1 MSRLVLLALLLAGV
15 LIGLAVFA
23 PLSAA
28 LKFAGF
34 EAHGLSWSRAEGT
47 VLDGRLTGLEAGG
60 KRYGDAA
67 LKLKPAALLAGRL
80 QYTVDWRGEHGRGAG
95 DLSVGAGGSLA
106 ARDFNL
112 DLDLVHLEQAAL
124 WIRQSGGRLEL
135 QGEAIRF
142 GPDGCLSASGTARSD
157 VLERNQEILGTGW
170 SPMQGELRC
179 EGTALV
185 IPLESENTSGTR
197 FGAEL
202 RVAPQQPGRFDARV
216 SGLIPRD
223 LAFALP
229 IAGFAPDGRDWVY
242 SFSTSDRS
250 GPT

>member
-1 MSRLVLLALLLAGV
+1 MSRLVLLALLLVGV

-23 PLSAA
+23 QLSAA
-28 LKFAGF
+28 LKFAGV

-124 WIRQSGGRLEL
+124 WIRQSGGRVEL

-216 SGLIPRD
+216 SGLVPRD

>member
-1 MSRLVLLALLLAGV
+1 MCRSADEPLVVAMVAGEASGDLLAG
-15 LIGLAVFA
+15 LL
-23 PLSAA
+23 
-28 LKFAGF
+28 
-34 EAHGLSWSRAEGT
+34 
-47 VLDGRLTGLEAGG
+47 LDGLKAHWPALQAAGIG
-60 KRYGDAA
+60 GPHMER
-67 LKLKPAALLAGRL
+67 
-80 QYTVDWRGEHGRGAG
+80 RGFQAWWPH
-95 DLSVGAGGSLA
+95 DKLSVHGYGWEVLRRYSEIVGIRDQLKQRLLRNPPEVFVGVDAP
-106 ARDFNL
+106 DFNL

-124 WIRQSGGRLEL
+124 WIRQSGGRVEL

>member
-1 MSRLVLLALLLAGV
+1 MNRLVLLAPLLVGV

-28 LKFAGF
+28 LKFAGV

-47 VLDGRLTGLEAGG
+47 VLDGRLTGLEASGE
-60 KRYGDAA
+60 RYGDAD
-67 LKLKPAALLAGRL
+67 LKLAPAALLAGRL
-80 QYTVDWRGEHGRGAG
+80 EYTVDWQGEHGRGTG
-95 DLSVGAGGSLA
+95 DLSVGVGGSLA

-112 DLDLVHLEQAAL
+112 DLDLVRLEQAAL
-124 WIRQSGGRLEL
+124 WIRQSGGRVEL

-142 GPDGCLSASGTARSD
+142 GPGGCLSASGTARSD
-157 VLERNQEILGTGW
+157 VLERNQEILGAGW

-179 EGTALV
+179 EGAALV

-197 FGAEL
+197 FRAEL

-223 LAFALP
+223 LSFALP